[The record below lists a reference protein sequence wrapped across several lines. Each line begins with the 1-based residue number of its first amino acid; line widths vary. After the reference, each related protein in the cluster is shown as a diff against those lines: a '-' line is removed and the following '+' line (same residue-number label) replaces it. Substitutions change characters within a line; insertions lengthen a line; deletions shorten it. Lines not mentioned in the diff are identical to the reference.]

1 MKALHPLKLAV
12 AILLATSFAAG
23 DADAQRRSSKRDEP
37 KALYPDATRQDPGG
51 SFSQRLAKPIERLQ
65 KAYGED
71 GKEEQAI
78 AAAQEIINS
87 DRAKDFDKAMAY
99 LLGGSAANDLG
110 QDDVAAEYLS
120 KAIELNALSN
130 DNHYSAMMSLGS
142 VYLNSDRFEEAAAV
156 IKRLIDETKTQD
168 PQVYMLLGG
177 AYYNAGDYAQA
188 IAPLKQALALDTE
201 GKLEQV
207 PAMLM
212 QSYSETGDEAAAIGI
227 AEEMVRRNPEDKRSL
242 LNLAA
247 LYGNNDQ
254 ADKAVALL
262 EQAKTKGLLST
273 ADDYRRLYS
282 TYYSMQRE
290 KDAAAVIEE
299 GLAKGLLPKDGQ
311 TYTILAQSLY
321 FSDNIEGSISAAK
334 TGAPLADNGDLA
346 LFLAQVLGQ
355 EDRNAEAKEA
365 GRLAISKG
373 IANPGEAWMVIARA
387 EFYSDNIPGARQAY
401 QEAAKDPKTAE
412 QARKALA
419 QISR

>member
-1 MKALHPLKLAV
+1 MKALHPLTLAV
-12 AILLATSFAAG
+12 TVLLVASFAAG
-23 DADAQRRSSKRDEP
+23 DADAQRRSSGRDKP
-37 KALYPDATRQDPGG
+37 QALYPEATREDPGL
-51 SFSQRLAKPIERLQ
+51 SFSPRLAKPVERLQ

-71 GKEEQAI
+71 GKEEQTL
-78 AAAQEIINS
+78 AAAQEIIGNE
-87 DRAKDFDKAMAY
+87 RAKEFDKAMAY

-110 QDDVAAEYLS
+110 QDDLAAEYLA
-120 KAIELNALSN
+120 KAVELNVLSN
-130 DNHYSAMMSLGS
+130 DNHYSAMLSLGS
-142 VYLNSDRFEEAAAV
+142 VYLNSDRFEEASAT

-177 AYYNAGDYAQA
+177 SYFNAGDYAQA
-188 IAPLKQALALDTE
+188 VGPLKQALDLDKE

-207 PAMLM
+207 PVMLM
-212 QSYSETGDEAAAIGI
+212 QAYSETDNEAAAITI
-227 AEEMVRRNPEDKRSL
+227 AEELVRRHPEDKRHL

-247 LYGNNDQ
+247 LYGNTEQ
-254 ADKAVALL
+254 SDKPVALL
-262 EQAKTKGLLST
+262 EQAKAKGLLAT

-282 TYYSMQRE
+282 TYYGMQRE

-311 TYTILAQSLY
+311 TYTILSQSLY
-321 FSDNIEGSISAAK
+321 FSDNIEGAINAAK

-365 GRLAISKG
+365 GHLAISKG

-387 EFYSDNIPGARQAY
+387 EFYSDNMAGARQAY

-419 QISR
+419 QLSR